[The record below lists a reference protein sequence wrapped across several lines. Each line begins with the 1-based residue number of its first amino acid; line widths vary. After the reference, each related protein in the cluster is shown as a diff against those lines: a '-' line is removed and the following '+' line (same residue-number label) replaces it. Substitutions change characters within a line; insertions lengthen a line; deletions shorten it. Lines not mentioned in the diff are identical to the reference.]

1 MNQLSIPTIIPDPA
15 NCEWAFSF
23 YEENRHRL
31 PKTSFPRTSITVENL
46 EALADEFDVF
56 VLDAFGVLN
65 VGEGPIAGAPERIA
79 TLQKAGKRVIVLTN
93 GATFNA
99 EKSKAKYQ
107 GFGFDFSI
115 SDVVASRDVL
125 AAELKSHDPKF
136 KWGVA
141 AIPEANLVDFGPNF
155 HLLGEDQADYDNADG
170 LILLSSLGWNMN
182 RHAKMLQSLKANPR
196 PLLVG
201 NPDVVAPREDR
212 FSIEPGFY
220 AHDIANQTS
229 VEPLFCGKPFLN
241 SFEAVK
247 ARLASEGST
256 VPLERI
262 AMVGDT
268 LHTDILGGAA
278 AGFRTILVENHGLF
292 RGQKTET
299 YIERCG
305 IVPDFIVPT
314 T

>member
-1 MNQLSIPTIIPDPA
+1 MNQIATPTIIPDPA
-15 NCEWAFSF
+15 DCEWAFSY
-23 YEENRHRL
+23 YENNRHRL
-31 PKTSFPRTSITVENL
+31 PKASFPNSSITADNL
-46 EALADEFDVF
+46 EAVADEFDIF

-65 VGEGPIAGAPERIA
+65 VGDGPIEGAPERIA
-79 TLQKAGKRVIVLTN
+79 ALQKAGKRVIVLTN

-99 EKSKAKYQ
+99 RKSQQKYA
-107 GFGFDFSI
+107 GFGFDFELN
-115 SDVVASRDVL
+115 DVVASRDVL
-125 AAELKSHDPKF
+125 AAELKNHDPDF
-136 KWGVA
+136 QWGVA
-141 AIPEANLVDFGPNF
+141 AIPEANLVDFGTNF
-155 HLLGEDQADYDNADG
+155 HLLGDDQSDYDSADG
-170 LILLSSLGWNMN
+170 MILLSSLNWNMSL
-182 RHAKMLQSLKANPR
+182 HAKMLQSLEANPR

-220 AHDIANQTS
+220 AHDIANRTS
-229 VEPLFCGKPFLN
+229 VEPLFCGKPFTN
-241 SFEAVK
+241 SFDAVK
-247 ARLASEGST
+247 ARLDSEGST
-256 VPLERI
+256 LPPSRI

-292 RGQKTET
+292 RGQNTVS
-299 YIERCG
+299 YIDRCG

>member
-1 MNQLSIPTIIPDPA
+1 MTTITIIPDPA
-15 NCEWAFSF
+15 DCEWAFSF

-31 PKTSFPRTSITVENL
+31 PKSSFPKASITVDNL
-46 EALADEFDVF
+46 EVVADEFDVF

-65 VGEGPIAGAPERIA
+65 VGEGPITGAPERIA
-79 TLQKAGKRVIVLTN
+79 ALQKAGKRVIVLTN
-93 GATFNA
+93 GATFNR
-99 EKSKAKYQ
+99 EKSRSKYKS
-107 GFGFDFSI
+107 FGFDFKL

-125 AAELKSHDPKF
+125 AAELKSHDPDF
-136 KWGVA
+136 QWGVA
-141 AIPEANLVDFGPNF
+141 AIPEANLFEFGPNF
-155 HLLGEDQADYDNADG
+155 HLLGDDQSDYDSADG
-170 LILLSSLGWNMN
+170 LILLSSLGWNIN
-182 RHAKMLQSLKANPR
+182 LHAKMLQSLKANPR

-201 NPDVVAPREDR
+201 NPDVVAPREDK

-220 AHDIANQTS
+220 AHDIANQTGAD
-229 VEPLFCGKPFLN
+229 PLFCGKPFTN
-241 SFEAVK
+241 SFKAVK
-247 ARLASEGST
+247 ARLENEGST
-256 VPLERI
+256 VPAARI

-292 RGQKTET
+292 RGVKTAP
-299 YIERCG
+299 YIQRCG

>member
-1 MNQLSIPTIIPDPA
+1 MNQITSATIIPDPA
-15 NCEWAFSF
+15 DCQWAFSF

-31 PKTSFPRTSITVENL
+31 PKASFPKSSITVDNL
-46 EALADEFDVF
+46 AAIADEFDVF

-79 TLQKAGKRVIVLTN
+79 ALQKAGKRVIVLTN
-93 GATFNA
+93 GATFNLQ
-99 EKSKAKYQ
+99 KSLIKYK
-107 GFGFDFSI
+107 GFGFDFELN
-115 SDVVASRDVL
+115 DVVASRDVL
-125 AAELKSHDPKF
+125 AAELKSHDPEF

-141 AIPEANLVDFGPNF
+141 AIPQANLFDFGPNF
-155 HLLGEDQADYDNADG
+155 HLLGNDQSDYDNADG

-182 RHAKMLQSLKANPR
+182 LHAKMLQSLKTSPR

-201 NPDVVAPREDR
+201 NPDVVAPREDK

-220 AHDIANQTS
+220 AHDIANQTG
-229 VEPLFCGKPFLN
+229 VEPLFCGKPFTN
-241 SFEAVK
+241 SFDAVK
-247 ARLASEGST
+247 ARLESEGST
-256 VPLERI
+256 VPASRI

-292 RGQKTET
+292 RGHKTAP
-299 YIERCG
+299 YIEKSG

>member
-1 MNQLSIPTIIPDPA
+1 MSKTIIPNPA
-15 NCEWAFSF
+15 DCNWAFNF

-31 PKTSFPRTSITVENL
+31 PNAGFPKSAIRADNL
-46 EALADEFDVF
+46 EAIADEFDIF

-65 VGEGPIAGAPERIA
+65 VGEGPIDGAPECIA
-79 TLQKAGKRVIVLTN
+79 NLQKAGKRVIVLTN
-93 GATFNA
+93 GATFNRQ
-99 EKSKAKYQ
+99 KSQAKYK
-107 GFGFDFSI
+107 GFGFDFELN
-115 SDVVASRDVL
+115 DVVASRDVL
-125 AAELKSHDPKF
+125 AAELESRDADFTTGF

-141 AIPEANLVDFGPNF
+141 AIPEANIVDLGPNF
-155 HLLGEDQADYDNADG
+155 HLLGEDQNAFDEADG
-170 LILLSSLGWNMN
+170 MILLSSIGWSMEL
-182 RHAKMLQSLKANPR
+182 HAKMLQSLKANPR

-201 NPDVVAPREDR
+201 NPDVVAPREDK

-220 AHDIANQTS
+220 AHDIANQTA
-229 VEPLFCGKPFLN
+229 VEPVFCGKPFTN
-241 SFEAVK
+241 SFSAVK

-256 VPLERI
+256 VPSERI

-292 RGQKTET
+292 RGVDTAP
-299 YIERCG
+299 YIDKCG
-305 IVPDFIVPT
+305 IMPDFIVPT